1 MQETPTVDL
10 SGKTAVVTGGG
21 GVLGREMSAALA
33 RCNAAVAIL
42 NRRLEVATN
51 AAESINAAGGKAIA
65 LSCDVLDRKSLQQTR
80 KTIEDQL
87 GPINILVNA
96 AGGNHPKG
104 TTAREFFDPELLD
117 SEADEDRTFYQLDP
131 SGFQAVFDS
140 NFIGTFQACQILTR
154 SMAANENGVVIN
166 LSSMAA
172 VTPLTKVSAYGAA
185 KAAVV
190 NFTQWL
196 AVHLSAAGIR
206 VNAIAPGFFLTE
218 QNRELLTN
226 KDGSFTE
233 RAEKIIAHTPL
244 GRFGNADE
252 VTGSLLWLVS
262 DAASFVTGIVVPVDG
277 GFSAYSGV

>member
-33 RCNAAVAIL
+33 QCNAAVAIL
-42 NRRLEVATN
+42 NRRLEVAAN
-51 AAESINAAGGKAIA
+51 AAEAITAAGGKAIA
-65 LSCDVLDRKSLQQTR
+65 LSCDVLDPKILEQTR

-104 TTAREFFDPELLD
+104 TTAREFFDPELID

-140 NFIGTFQACQILTR
+140 NFIGTFQSCQILTR
-154 SMAANENGVVIN
+154 SMASNGTGVVIN
-166 LSSMAA
+166 IASMAA
-172 VTPLTKVSAYGAA
+172 GRPLTKVSAYGAA

-196 AVHLSAAGIR
+196 AIHLSRAGIR

-218 QNRELLTN
+218 QNRDLLTN

-262 DAASFVTGIVVPVDG
+262 EAASFVTGIVVPVDG
-277 GFSAYSGV
+277 GFSAYSGG